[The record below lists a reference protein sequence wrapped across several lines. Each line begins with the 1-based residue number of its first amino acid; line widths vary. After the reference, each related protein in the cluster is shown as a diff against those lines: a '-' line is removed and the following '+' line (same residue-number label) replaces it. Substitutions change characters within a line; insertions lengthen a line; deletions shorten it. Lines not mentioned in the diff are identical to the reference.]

1 MRASQLPW
9 RGRSR
14 PRQLRRNTTCSTGRQ
29 REVPKNHGTP
39 PPFETVDICFRNK
52 VVVRGISPKR
62 WRWTLNDPAY
72 PPNYDFDIID
82 WQLTAKG

>member
-1 MRASQLPW
+1 M
-9 RGRSR
+9 
-14 PRQLRRNTTCSTGRQ
+14 
-29 REVPKNHGTP
+29 PKNSGTP

-62 WRWTLNDPAY
+62 YRWSIGSPDY
-72 PPNYDFDIID
+72 PPDYDFDIID

>member
-1 MRASQLPW
+1 MP
-9 RGRSR
+9 
-14 PRQLRRNTTCSTGRQ
+14 RNT
-29 REVPKNHGTP
+29 GTP

-72 PPNYDFDIID
+72 PPDYDFDIID